1 MNVDEQLTIVRQA
14 ELTAWLSDEAGG
26 FAGCSVEQDTDGG
39 KYDYA
44 WKVYLKDVQMG
55 IIILTTEASLPED
68 KIRGLF
74 RVELRKILGQ
84 PA

>member
-1 MNVDEQLTIVRQA
+1 M
-14 ELTAWLSDEAGG
+14 
-26 FAGCSVEQDTDGG
+26 
-39 KYDYA
+39 
-44 WKVYLKDVQMG
+44 
-55 IIILTTEASLPED
+55 IILTTEVTLPDD